1 MAPRPAWKGYLKL
14 SLVTC
19 AIELSNAVTESE
31 KISFHILNRKTGHK
45 VRRQYIDAEHGKP
58 VPEKD
63 EVKGYEVD
71 KGKFLLIE
79 EEEIEG
85 VQIESSHTL
94 NLETFV
100 SKDDIEPIYL
110 DSPYYVTPA
119 DEVSAEA
126 FAVIREALA
135 EKKMAGLARIVLW
148 RRERPVI
155 VEPYENGMLLTTLHY
170 DKTVRQPDELFD
182 EIPVPKL
189 DAKMLAM
196 AAEVVEAKKT
206 SFEPKK
212 FGDTY
217 EAALEKLIRSKKS
230 GKKIKKP
237 AKEESEPKPSNVV
250 NLFDALKKSLGSDDK
265 DKEAGKGS
273 AAGKKPAKRR
283 TTSKTKSG

>member
-1 MAPRPAWKGYLKL
+1 MISACCRRRNFEVPRRVTPKRRRLPLPQEVCRMAPRSAWKGYLKL

-19 AIELSNAVTESE
+19 AIELSNAVTVSE

-135 EKKMAGLARIVLW
+135 EKRMAGLARIVLW

-155 VEPYENGMLLTTLHY
+155 VEPYANGMLLTTLHY

-217 EAALEKLIRSKKS
+217 EAALEKLIR
-230 GKKIKKP
+230 
-237 AKEESEPKPSNVV
+237 
-250 NLFDALKKSLGSDDK
+250 
-265 DKEAGKGS
+265 
-273 AAGKKPAKRR
+273 
-283 TTSKTKSG
+283 